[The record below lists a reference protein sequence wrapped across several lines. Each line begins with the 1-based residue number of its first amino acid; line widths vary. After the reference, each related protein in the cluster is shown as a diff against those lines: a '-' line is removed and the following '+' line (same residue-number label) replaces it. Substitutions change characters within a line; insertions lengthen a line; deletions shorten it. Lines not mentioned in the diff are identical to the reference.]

1 MMMKQTEEDG
11 DFCKAILISCF
22 LKIGQS
28 GIKRKCLQK
37 AFFCDDYDD
46 DDYKG
51 LTKNGTCG
59 AFVRSEDSALHT
71 VLEIGKTVE
80 SNESKFS

>member
-11 DFCKAILISCF
+11 DFCKIILISCF

-28 GIKRKCLQK
+28 GIKRNCLQK
-37 AFFCDDYDD
+37 ALFCDDYDDEDDYFD

-59 AFVRSEDSALHT
+59 AFVRSEDSALAP
-71 VLEIGKTVE
+71 
-80 SNESKFS
+80 